1 MDLQYT
7 SEQIALGE
15 SVARFA
21 ERSYQFNQR
30 RTIIDSP
37 EGYSRE
43 HLSTFA
49 ELGWFGAGLSEAEGG
64 FGGSAVENAVLFEGF
79 GRMLLVEPVLGHA
92 ILALQALAALPSDA
106 TRDALMENAVM
117 GETLL
122 SLAHD
127 ELEGWGSLHWVETR
141 AKPLGNGFQ
150 LDGAKSR
157 VIAAEAVDKL
167 IVSARLSGSADEAEG
182 VGLFLV
188 DANAEGL
195 SRRPYRLVDGSRV
208 ADVVLAE
215 TPGEL
220 IAEGATA
227 TAALERAYRHGIA
240 ASCAEALGAMDSA
253 LWQTRDFLKTRKQF
267 GTTLSSFQSLQH
279 RMADMLIETELSR
292 SMLLQALAALAGP
305 EELRD
310 RGLSAA
316 KVAIA
321 RSALYVTGQAIQLHG
336 GIGMTEELPVGHY
349 YKRALVIASLFGNI
363 DEHFDRFLAGTN
375 FAPIDD

>member
-7 SEQIALGE
+7 SEQVALGE
-15 SVARFA
+15 NVARFA

-30 RTIIDSP
+30 RAIVDSSD
-37 EGYSRE
+37 GFSRE
-43 HLSTFA
+43 HFSTFA

-92 ILALQALAALPSDA
+92 VLALQALAALPSGP
-106 TRDALMENAVM
+106 TRDALVEKAVI

-122 SLAHD
+122 AVAHD
-127 ELEGWGSLHWVETR
+127 ELEGWGSLDWVQTR
-141 AKPLGNGFQ
+141 ATPSGNSFQ
-150 LDGAKSR
+150 LKGAKSR
-157 VIAAEAVDKL
+157 VIGGEAADQL
-167 IVSARLSGSADEAEG
+167 IVSARLSGSVDEPAG
-182 VGLFLV
+182 IGLFLV
-188 DANAEGL
+188 DRNADGL
-195 SRRPYRLVDGSRV
+195 SYRPYRLVDSSRV
-208 ADVVLAE
+208 ADLTFDA

-220 IAEGATA
+220 IADGAAA
-227 TAALERAYRHGIA
+227 TAALERANHQGIA

-267 GTTLSSFQSLQH
+267 GTTLSSFQALQH

-292 SMLLQALAALAGP
+292 SMLLQALAALSGP
-305 EELRD
+305 EETRD

-316 KVAIA
+316 KVAIT

-363 DEHFDRFLAGTN
+363 DEHFDRFLNGTE
-375 FAPIDD
+375 FSPIDV